1 MTNADM
7 YIKQAISGIETE
19 RDQKIETVKAEII
32 RDKVAPQNA
41 EIDLKRDAAVQELQT
56 KLNADISA
64 LQEKF
69 TAERQSIIDAAEKQ
83 KADNTNMLIGV
94 ETASINA
101 EYNTKLAEL
110 RKLIEE

>member
-1 MTNADM
+1 MINT
-7 YIKQAISGIETE
+7 YIEQAIHGIEAE
-19 RDQKIETVKAEII
+19 RDQKIESVKADII

-41 EIDLKRDAAVQELQT
+41 EIDLLRDRALQEKQE

-69 TAERQSIIDAAEKQ
+69 SDERQAIIDASERQ
-83 KADNTNMLIGV
+83 KADNANMLINI
-94 ETASINA
+94 ETTSINA

-110 RKLIEE
+110 RKLIEA

>member
-1 MTNADM
+1 MTNINV
-7 YIKQAISGIETE
+7 YIEQAIRGIEAE
-19 RDQKIETVKAEII
+19 RDQKIEAVKAEII

-41 EIDLKRDAAVQELQT
+41 EIDIKRDNAVQELQT

-69 TAERQSIIDAAEKQ
+69 NTERQAIIDASEKQ
-83 KADNTNMLIGV
+83 KADNANMLISV

-101 EYNTKLAEL
+101 KYSTKLAEL
-110 RKLIEE
+110 RKLIEA

>member
-1 MTNADM
+1 MTN
-7 YIKQAISGIETE
+7 INVHIEQAIHGIEAD
-19 RDQKIETVKAEII
+19 RDQKIETKKAEII

-41 EIDLKRDAAVQELQT
+41 EIDTKRDNAVQELQT

-69 TAERQSIIDAAEKQ
+69 NTERQAIIDASEKQ
-83 KADNTNMLIGV
+83 KADNANMLISV

-110 RKLIEE
+110 RKLIEA